1 MNVNPSIMQALGGLG
16 IPVRWLEYQ
25 GSAQE
30 YVVFNDALNAPDLY
44 ADDVDQIDR
53 VVVQIHHYTK
63 TDPHERI
70 TQIRRALR
78 SAGFTILETLTTR
91 EQISTGGL
99 TVKNN
104 TETGFIH
111 TVIRVQTVG
120 ISEDFKED

>member
-1 MNVNPSIMQALGGLG
+1 MNANPIIMQALGNLG
-16 IPVRWLEYQ
+16 IPVSWLEYK
-25 GSAQE
+25 GDAEE
-30 YVVFNDALNAPDLY
+30 YIVFNDALNAPGLY
-44 ADDVDQIDR
+44 GDDGDVVDR

-63 TDPHERI
+63 TDPHARI

-104 TETGFIH
+104 TNTGFIH
-111 TVIRVQTVG
+111 TIIRVNIAGV
-120 ISEDFKED
+120 SEDFEED